1 MLGHIHVVRDEWG
14 VGDEDGADVV
24 DGGGGDDAG
33 DAML

>member
-14 VGDEDGADVV
+14 VGDEDGV
-24 DGGGGDDAG
+24 DGGDDAD